1 MAVSYSAKKCDSC
14 GGSLEYIKEKKVW
27 RCRYCGQEI
36 VREEQYDGLFTIKNV
51 ARQSVLDTAY
61 RRMDQANQN
70 LTECEKIDARYIG
83 TLIARICYRLIAVLT
98 PEACRAEELV
108 KMIKTSNA
116 RKRSRAARGKKAT
129 DADSRYVKLAE
140 DYLYGEV
147 AISLG
152 LGRDQVKAFVR
163 ERIGEE

>member
-83 TLIARICYRLIAVLT
+83 TLIARICYRLIAVIT
-98 PEACRAEELV
+98 PEACRAEEARGMYQRLKDDYAALRQRGDAIDEDEEALYEFFGSADSGEDLLHV
-108 KMIKTSNA
+108 LQQRPAHLRPQA
-116 RKRSRAARGKKAT
+116 RK
-129 DADSRYVKLAE
+129 
-140 DYLYGEV
+140 
-147 AISLG
+147 I
-152 LGRDQVKAFVR
+152 
-163 ERIGEE
+163 